1 MSKTLSKYIDSFD
14 YVDKSLIVS
23 SVTTGGISIASFATV
38 IGASV
43 RTVNVKFSLA
53 FWISTGII
61 KKKH

>member
-23 SVTTGGISIASFATV
+23 SVTTGGISLASFGTV

-43 RTVNVKFSLA
+43 RTVNAKFSLA
-53 FWISTGII
+53 F
-61 KKKH
+61 